1 MTKTLVLGA
10 SGSMGYAIV
19 NELLN
24 REIQVMAFARS
35 PSKLERLYKDRVN
48 LTIVSADVFHIEK
61 LREAAQDVDIIY
73 HALGIPYYEWEDKL
87 VPLLRN
93 ILSVAKEV
101 NAKLVMVD
109 NIYAYGKSHG
119 NLVREDFPKQPH
131 TKKGKIRFRLEQMIK
146 QSGVHYL
153 IAHFPDFY
161 GPHAENSLLHET
173 FTRVVQNQRTV
184 FVGNPRIPREYIY
197 TPDGAYD
204 LVELSLRDHTYG
216 QNWNI
221 PGVGVITGNEI
232 LNILR
237 RRGYA
242 KRMTTISKMMI
253 RLGGLFNKMLKE
265 YAELYYLNENPV
277 ILSGEKLQHELGVIP
292 RTPYEVGILTTIDSM
307 EVSLST
313 TKSQHSIP

>member
-1 MTKTLVLGA
+1 MTKVLVLGA

-24 REIQVMAFARS
+24 RDISIRAFARS
-35 PSKLERLYKDRVN
+35 QAKLERLFGNSTNV
-48 LTIVSADVFHIEK
+48 TTVSKDVFNIEK
-61 LREAAQDVDIIY
+61 LREAAKDVDIIY

-93 ILSVAKEV
+93 ILSVAKDV
-101 NAKLVMVD
+101 SAKLVIVD

-119 NLVREDFPKQPH
+119 KLVGENFPKQPQ
-131 TKKGKIRFRLEQMIK
+131 TKKGKIRLQLEQMIK
-146 QSGVHYL
+146 QSGVQYL

-173 FTRVVQNQRTV
+173 FKKVTLNQRTV
-184 FVGNPRIPREYIY
+184 FVGNPKIPREYIY
-197 TPDGAYD
+197 TPDGAHD
-204 LVELSLRDHTYG
+204 LVELSLRQHTYG

-221 PGVGVITGNEI
+221 PGSGVITGNEI
-232 LNILR
+232 LHILR

-242 KRMTTISKMMI
+242 KRMTTISKVMI

-265 YAELYYLNENPV
+265 YVELYYLNEYPV
-277 ILSGEKLQHELGVIP
+277 ILSGEKLQNELGVIP
-292 RTPYEVGILTTIDSM
+292 RTPYEMGILTTIDSM
-307 EVSLST
+307 ESSLST
-313 TKSQHSIP
+313 TKS